1 MSVSLDRDGA
11 AEYVDYAVHVVSVP
25 AGGDQVGEACEVVM
39 ESAYNAETK
48 TLKFAVTAEATYFI
62 VCSAK
67 EAHMA
72 GGFVLTTIG
81 VGKYTLKQVSL

>member
-1 MSVSLDRDGA
+1 
-11 AEYVDYAVHVVSVP
+11 
-25 AGGDQVGEACEVVM
+25 M